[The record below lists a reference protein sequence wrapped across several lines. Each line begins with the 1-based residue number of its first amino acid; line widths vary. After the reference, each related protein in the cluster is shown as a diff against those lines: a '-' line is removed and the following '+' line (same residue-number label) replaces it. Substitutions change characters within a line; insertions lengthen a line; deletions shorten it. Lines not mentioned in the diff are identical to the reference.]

1 MANQT
6 PPTLEDQNF
15 HFWSSVIRGY
25 SFRDVNVEVPIAWSK
40 SYVYVTVDGSDF
52 NGYGLPFYA
61 YLNRDR
67 SEIGC
72 YLTWRKGYEKEKH
85 IFEEIVAP
93 LERLRGE
100 LGDDLEPWTNHNGH
114 PRVGFRRATQFQ
126 LLHDYENA
134 EYRCAVA
141 WMQDHLDRL
150 VSTLYPRIQRMLLAG
165 S

>member
-72 YLTWRKGYEKEKH
+72 YLTWRKGYEKG
-85 IFEEIVAP
+85 VG
-93 LERLRGE
+93 LELSDSRGY
-100 LGDDLEPWTNHNGH
+100 
-114 PRVGFRRATQFQ
+114 RGFQDTFDGRR
-126 LLHDYENA
+126 
-134 EYRCAVA
+134 
-141 WMQDHLDRL
+141 
-150 VSTLYPRIQRMLLAG
+150 
-165 S
+165 